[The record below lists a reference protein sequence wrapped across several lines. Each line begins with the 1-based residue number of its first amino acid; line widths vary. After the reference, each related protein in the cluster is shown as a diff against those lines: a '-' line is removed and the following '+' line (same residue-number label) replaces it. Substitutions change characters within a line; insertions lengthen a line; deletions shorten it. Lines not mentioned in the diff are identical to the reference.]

1 MQQLDYCLT
10 VYVCLCVCVCVFEL
24 LELTLLNTGHAG
36 GEEEAKGGGRIRANA
51 DCLQFILHLETSLSC
66 DL

>member
-10 VYVCLCVCVCVFEL
+10 VYVSVCVCVFEL

-36 GEEEAKGGGRIRANA
+36 GDEEAAQGGGRIRANA
-51 DCLQFILHLETSLSC
+51 ELIVCSSYCI
-66 DL
+66 